1 LPSRRLLVTRGA
13 SGALAFAVGPSRRA
27 SGIGGPHAV
36 LSTLRQEVRSLPRAY
51 WLLFTGTLINKI
63 GGFVIP
69 LLALYLTGER
79 RLSETAAGLVVSSWG
94 AGAFAAGFVGGILA
108 DRLGR
113 RRTILLSLLGGAA
126 AMLAL
131 GLARDVALIG
141 LGALA
146 LGFVGEMYR
155 PAVAAMVA
163 DVVPPAQRQRAYAHL
178 YWATNLGFAL
188 APTLAGLAAH
198 LSYTLLF
205 VIDSVTTAAFGA
217 VVLVALPE
225 SRPTEPAPAPADD
238 ARAPGLGAV
247 FSDTTFMSLA
257 ALTFL
262 FAIVMWQSGVALPL
276 DMKAKGLDAATYGAL
291 ISLNGVMIVVVQP
304 LVARAVGR
312 LERTRALLGA
322 SLLFGAGFGLHALVS
337 TAAGYALAIALWTM
351 GEIAFAPAAQALVAD
366 LAPARL
372 RGRYQGVNG
381 MAWGLASALGPALG
395 GAVLARLGGGWLWGG
410 CAAACA
416 LAAAGHALSGPGR
429 EREVARRRPPLPD
442 PEVPPGDR

>member
-1 LPSRRLLVTRGA
+1 M
-13 SGALAFAVGPSRRA
+13 
-27 SGIGGPHAV
+27 
-36 LSTLRQEVRSLPRAY
+36 PRAY
-51 WLLFTGTLINKI
+51 WLLFAGTLINKI

-79 RLSETAAGLVVSSWG
+79 HLSETAAGLVAASWG
-94 AGAFAAGFVGGILA
+94 AGAFAAGLVGGILA

-113 RRTILLSLLGGAA
+113 RRTMLLSLLGGAV

-131 GLARDVALIG
+131 GLAREVALIVPC
-141 LGALA
+141 AFA

-163 DVVPPAQRQRAYAHL
+163 DVVPQAERQRAYAHL

-188 APTLAGLAAH
+188 APTLAGLAARF
-198 LSYTLLF
+198 SYTLLF
-205 VIDSVTTAAFGA
+205 VIDSVTTAAFGV

-225 SRPTEPAPAPADD
+225 SRPTEPEPAPARAAD
-238 ARAPGLGAV
+238 ARAAGLGAV

-262 FAIVMWQSGVALPL
+262 FAVVMWQSGVALPL
-276 DMKAKGLDAATYGAL
+276 DMKAKGIDAATYGAL
-291 ISLNGVMIVVVQP
+291 ISLNGVMIVLIQP
-304 LVARAVGR
+304 PVARAVGR
-312 LERTRALLGA
+312 LDRTRVLVVA
-322 SLLFGAGFGLHALVS
+322 SLAFGVGFGLHALVS
-337 TAAGYALAIALWTM
+337 TVAGYALAIALWTL

-366 LAPARL
+366 LAPASM

-381 MAWGLASALGPALG
+381 MAWGLASALGPAIG

-410 CAAACA
+410 CAAVCA

-429 EREVARRRPPLPD
+429 EREVARRRDPPAD
-442 PEVPPGDR
+442 ARVVVGDA